1 MTQMLIDVEKERLE
15 KAAKRG
21 NRPIRLLEFRL
32 PRLKLWFRPAA
43 PKLQRNLK

>member
-1 MTQMLIDVEKERLE
+1 MTQMLIDIEKEQLE
-15 KAAKRG
+15 RAAKRG

-32 PRLKLWFRPAA
+32 PRLRLWFRPVA

>member
-21 NRPIRLLEFRL
+21 NRPIRLLDFRL

-43 PKLQRNLK
+43 PKLQRKLK